1 MKNTRVP
8 FTDYLHVNEDSANQ
22 LHNICMNVLE
32 CANDLVERSRSIL
45 NKTSIAEPVL
55 QREVDALSVF
65 AGFAKAGCLEI
76 IDMTSIQEE
85 TNTNA

>member
-1 MKNTRVP
+1 MNETRVP
-8 FTDYLHVNEDSANQ
+8 FTDYLYVNEDSANQ

-55 QREVDALSVF
+55 QREVDAISVI
-65 AGFAKAGCLEI
+65 ANFAKSGCLEV
-76 IDMTSIQEE
+76 IDRTSLKEE
-85 TNTNA
+85 TETNA